1 MGEAAVDLKSYIG
14 RRIEVEDVADL
25 RSMRKL
31 HAALDRAEPPPQE
44 GDEVPPAWHWMWFNA
59 TDRHSALGRDGIAA
73 SKGGFMPPSPL
84 PRRMWAGSQLVV
96 HRPLLVG
103 QRLRRVAEIVS
114 AEERQGKS
122 GRLVFVGQKFS
133 IHAGDALA
141 IEENFQSVFRE
152 DPKPGAPVVEPPA
165 APQDAQW
172 TRTID
177 PDPVLL
183 FRYSAVT
190 YNGHRIH
197 YDRPYTTQVEGYPD
211 LIVHG
216 PLTATL
222 LMELARD
229 SHPGRRIAGYSF
241 RAVSPLYSPAKF
253 TIAGKPG
260 ADGRS
265 ATFWAANPQGRLAMQ
280 ADVAFA

>member
-1 MGEAAVDLKSYIG
+1 MDLKSYIG
-14 RRIEVEDVADL
+14 RKVEADDVADL
-25 RSMRKL
+25 RSMRQL
-31 HAALDRAEPPPQE
+31 HAALDRSDAPPRE
-44 GDEVPPAWHWMWFNA
+44 GDEVPPSWHWMWFNA
-59 TDRHSALGRDGIAA
+59 TDRHSALSRDGIAG
-73 SKGGFMPPSPL
+73 SKGGYMPPSPL
-84 PRRMWAGSQLVV
+84 PRRMWAGSQLTV
-96 HRPLLVG
+96 HRPLRVG
-103 QRLRRVAEIVS
+103 EKIRRTAEIVS

-122 GRLVFVGQKFS
+122 GRLVFVGQRFS
-133 IHAGDALA
+133 IHAGNELA
-141 IEENFQSVFRE
+141 IEEDFQSVFRE
-152 DPKPGAPVVEPPA
+152 DPKPGAPAVEPPP
-165 APQDAQW
+165 APEGARW
-172 TRTID
+172 TRAID

-197 YDRPYTTQVEGYPD
+197 YDRPYTTEVEGYPD

-229 SHPGRRIAGYSF
+229 SNPGKRIAKYSF

-253 TIAGKPG
+253 TIAGKSNPEG
-260 ADGRS
+260 NS

-280 ADVAFA
+280 ADVVFA

>member
-1 MGEAAVDLKSYIG
+1 MSAAVDLKSYIG
-14 RRIEVEDVADL
+14 RRQESDDVADL
-25 RSMRKL
+25 RSMRQL
-31 HAALDRAEPPPQE
+31 HAALDRTDAPPRE
-44 GDEVPPAWHWMWFNA
+44 GDEVPPSWHWMWFNA
-59 TDRHSALGRDGIAA
+59 TDRHAALGRDGIAA

-84 PRRMWAGSQLVV
+84 PRRMWAGSQLTV
-96 HRPLLVG
+96 HRPLRVG
-103 QRLRRVAEIVS
+103 DKLRRVAEIVS
-114 AEERQGKS
+114 AEERTGKS
-122 GRLVFVGQKFS
+122 GKLVFVGQKFS
-133 IHAGDALA
+133 IHAGNGLA
-141 IEENFQSVFRE
+141 IEEHFQSVFRE

-165 APQDAQW
+165 APDGAQW

-229 SHPGRRIAGYSF
+229 SNPGKRIATYSF
-241 RAVSPLYSPAKF
+241 RAVSPLYSPHKF
-253 TIAGKPG
+253 TIAGKPT
-260 ADGRS
+260 ADGRG
-265 ATFWAANPQGRLAMQ
+265 ATLWAANPQGRLAMQ
-280 ADVAFA
+280 ADVSFA

>member
-1 MGEAAVDLKSYIG
+1 MNEAAVDLKSYVG
-14 RRIEVEDVADL
+14 RKAEAEDVADL
-25 RSMRKL
+25 RSMRQL
-31 HAALDRAEPPPQE
+31 HAALDRSDAPPRE

-59 TDRHSALGRDGIAA
+59 TDRHSALSRDGIAGA
-73 SKGGFMPPSPL
+73 KGGFMPPSPL
-84 PRRMWAGSQLVV
+84 PRRMWAGSQLTV
-96 HRPLLVG
+96 HRALRVG
-103 QRLRRVAEIVS
+103 EKIRRTAEIVS
-114 AEERQGKS
+114 VEERQGKS
-122 GRLVFVGQKFS
+122 GRLVFVGQRFS
-133 IHAGDALA
+133 IRAGNDLA
-141 IEENFQSVFRE
+141 IEEDFQSVFRE
-152 DPKPGAPVVEPPA
+152 DPKPGAPVVEPPQ
-165 APQDAQW
+165 APSDGQW

-229 SHPGRRIAGYSF
+229 SNPGKRIAKYNF

-253 TIAGKPG
+253 IIAGKPG
-260 ADGRS
+260 ADGKS
-265 ATFWAANPQGRLAMQ
+265 ASLWAANPQGQVAMQ
-280 ADVAFA
+280 AEVTFA

>member
-1 MGEAAVDLKSYIG
+1 MNEAAVDMKSFIG
-14 RRIEVEDVADL
+14 NAVEAEDVADL
-25 RSMRKL
+25 RSMRQL
-31 HAALDRAEPPPQE
+31 HAALDRADPPPVA

-59 TDRHSALGRDGIAA
+59 TDRHSKLGRDGIANKA
-73 SKGGFMPPSPL
+73 GFLPPSPL
-84 PRRMWAGSQLVV
+84 PRRMWAGSQLKV
-96 HRPLLVG
+96 HRPLRVG
-103 QRLRRVAEIVS
+103 ESIRRKAEIVS
-114 AEERQGKS
+114 IDARQGKS
-122 GRLVFVGQKFS
+122 GKLVFIGQRFS
-133 IHAGDALA
+133 IYAGTSLA
-141 IEENFQSVFRE
+141 IEEDFQSVFRE
-152 DPKPGAPVVEPPA
+152 DPEPGAPAVEPPA
-165 APQDAQW
+165 APEGAQW

-229 SHPGRRIAGYSF
+229 SNPDRRIASYSF

-260 ADGRS
+260 SDGKS
-265 ATFWAANPQGRLAMQ
+265 ATFWASNPQGRLAMQ
-280 ADVAFA
+280 ADVIFA